1 MWLENWHWNGKT
13 SLYTRSE
20 TSPRLR
26 PLWQRQNDNYAVT
39 KGTKTL
45 QPSNNI
51 MHHFMPLVRSCVY
64 LRIKVLKSTNQII
77 GLEAR
82 REGETDTQ
90 TAVSWPN
97 IQRRHWKKTKQ
108 KRWSGPGLQRVMECD
123 GGRLNSPRRRGLWD
137 SRTVTKPCSRQETW
151 ASCCPAVWTD
161 VCTKQ
166 DGRERRYSNCSVL
179 IK

>member
-1 MWLENWHWNGKT
+1 MALKQQNLPCV
-13 SLYTRSE
+13 S
-20 TSPRLR
+20 
-26 PLWQRQNDNYAVT
+26 PLWQRQNDHYFVT

-51 MHHFMPLVRSCVY
+51 MHNFMPLVRSCVY
-64 LRIKVLKSTNQII
+64 LRIKVLKSTNQIV

-97 IQRRHWKKTKQ
+97 IQHRHWEKTKL
-108 KRWSGPGLQRVMECD
+108 KTVVWAWTAACD
-123 GGRLNSPRRRGLWD
+123 GMWRRAIVNSPRQRGLWD
-137 SRTVTKPCSRQETW
+137 WRTATKPCSRQETW

-166 DGRERRYSNCSVL
+166 DRRECRYSNCTVL